1 MSKKSRRRNKKILAA
16 LALAGGAAMF
26 GRRKKNALGDTGS
39 LSGKAGSEGMDYLA
53 PTKKPVVLKQNKK
66 PIVVKKNKKPELFL
80 KNTTANPNAIPHNK
94 IFNAV
99 HGNAISGGPFNKDP
113 GWINVKKEI
122 EVLENSGAPKK
133 VIRNKL
139 MGFVTDLNNQNYAIE
154 QEALK
159 KARGTDYSASNSVVK
174 QRLEDAKKMEMLRAI
189 RAPLNPLNSAN
200 TIMSTEAAQPIQSG
214 YIGAYGAARGGRI
227 TLKSGGRVRGV
238 GIAKRGFSKS
248 LRKK

>member
-39 LSGKAGSEGMDYLA
+39 LSGKAGFEGMDYLA
-53 PTKKPVVLKQNKK
+53 PTKKPVVLKQKK
-66 PIVVKKNKKPELFL
+66 PVLFAPNK
-80 KNTTANPNAIPHNK
+80 TANPNAIPHK
-94 IFNAV
+94 EIFNAV
-99 HGNAISGGPFNKDP
+99 HGNPISGGTFNKDP
-113 GWINVKKEI
+113 GWIDVKKKI
-122 EVLENSGAPKK
+122 EVLKNSGAPKK
-133 VIRNKL
+133 VIRNEL
-139 MGFVTDLNNQNYAIE
+139 MEYVTNSNNQNYAIK
-154 QEALK
+154 QKALNN
-159 KARGTDYSASNSVVK
+159 ARTDYSASNPAVK
-174 QRLEDAKKMEMLRAI
+174 TRLEDAKKMEMLRAI

-248 LRKK
+248 LRKNKVDNN